1 MTTSET
7 HGNIEEPPLSRSRY
21 VSEAS
26 DVSEVE
32 SARFWR
38 IAASQSGPTGD
49 IWDVQYIEFRT
60 EHDVEVT
67 ALVASGDAGPGYA
80 PERAF
85 SSAPGYWG
93 GRVCELSD
101 EQSRLHIGVK
111 FESPVVPTQINLQ
124 NTPGPSRPNRVT
136 VESSQDGAAWQV
148 VRSLELAAEDQHHT
162 VFYAPIGAESATG
175 WRLTAELPESGFAW
189 DVRRLRFLRAS
200 QEVNGT
206 LTASGAAG
214 SSFSVENTRRDDSQV
229 WGGRADHANRFHVGL
244 IAESGE
250 LCIDSIVID
259 QTTQHWTSSMAL
271 ECRDEAGEWHTW
283 RHFTNLRSGHNEVF
297 LYAQPAV
304 PSLPLSP
311 TADRHAVPAAKPFEF
326 GQFDDRRILVLIA
339 AYRDAELPN
348 TIADAIAQAAYPEHL
363 RFAICHQFG
372 DETVG
377 LLEPWADDARFSVDA
392 VHYSESRGCC
402 WARNRTFAMF
412 DDEPYILQIDAHT
425 RFAARWDARYIDMLE
440 STESELPV
448 LTTYPARYSLGP
460 DGEAVYDT
468 EAGTQQL
475 YVAEVR
481 PDLTTLQRTAKPSDL
496 SRPGPS
502 PTIAAGQI
510 FTRGQFCREIDY
522 DPEIYFAGEEI
533 SLAAR
538 AFTSGYDLYYPNETL
553 IWHLYDHDQPK
564 HWEDHSSHSVAHAGT
579 AARLRTLFQGDATTL
594 GRFGLGSNRSL
605 MEFENF
611 ADIDL
616 GANPVEPD
624 GTLTISI
631 DRSTIEPRDDYTVF
645 IVVLLD
651 PDGNQVQRHEVKAPN
666 VLDLSCGTVS
676 LGNASSAATQYVVLA
691 VTRSGDVGEISVK
704 ELRQARADFLSGR
717 RGRR

>member
-1 MTTSET
+1 MAKADAQWNVEGPGS
-7 HGNIEEPPLSRSRY
+7 SRSR
-21 VSEAS
+21 
-26 DVSEVE
+26 EVE
-32 SARFWR
+32 GARFWR
-38 IAASQSGPTGD
+38 LATVQSGPTGD
-49 IWDVQYIEFRT
+49 MWDVQYIEFRT
-60 EHDVEVT
+60 EHGVEVT
-67 ALVASGDAGPGYA
+67 ALVASGDAGAGYA

-93 GRVCELSD
+93 GRVCEGSD
-101 EQSRLHIGVK
+101 EQSRLHIGVR

-124 NTPGPSRPNRVT
+124 NTPGPHRPNRLT
-136 VESSQDGAAWQV
+136 LESSQDGAAWQV

-175 WRLTAELPESGFAW
+175 WRLVAESPASGFAW
-189 DVRRLRFLRAS
+189 DVRRLRFLRAG
-200 QEVNGT
+200 QEVSGT
-206 LTASGAAG
+206 LTASGVAG
-214 SSFSVENTRRDDSQV
+214 SSFGVENTRRDDSQV
-229 WGGRADHANRFHVGL
+229 WGGRSDDANRFHVTL
-244 IAESGE
+244 IAEAGE

-259 QTTQHWTSSMAL
+259 QTTQHWTSSMVL
-271 ECRDEAGEWHTW
+271 ECRDEVGEWHTW
-283 RHFTNLRSGHNEVF
+283 RHFSDLRPGHNEVF
-297 LYAQPAV
+297 LCEQPAV
-304 PSLPLSP
+304 PPMPLSP
-311 TADRHAVPAAKPFEF
+311 TADRRAVQAAKPFEF

-339 AYRDAELPN
+339 SYRDAELSN

-377 LLEPWADDARFSVDA
+377 LLEPWSDDPRFSIDS
-392 VHYSESRGCC
+392 VHHSESRGCC

-412 DDEPYILQIDAHT
+412 DGEPYILQIDAHT

-448 LTTYPARYSLGP
+448 LTTYPPRYSLSS
-460 DGEAVYDT
+460 DGEVVYDT
-468 EAGTQQL
+468 EARTQRL

-481 PDLTTLQRTAKPSDL
+481 PDLTTLQRTTEPPDL

-510 FTRGQFCREIDY
+510 FTRGQFCRDIDY

-538 AFTSGYDLYYPNETL
+538 AFTSGYDLYYPSETL
-553 IWHLYDHDQPK
+553 IWHLYNHDYPK
-564 HWEDHSSHSVAHAGT
+564 HWDDHNDHSVAHAGT

-594 GRFGLGSNRSL
+594 GRFGLGSKRSL
-605 MEFENF
+605 VEFENF

-616 GANPVEPD
+616 GANLVEPD
-624 GTLTISI
+624 GTLSISI
-631 DRSTIEPRDDYTVF
+631 DRSTIDPRDDYAVF
-645 IVVLLD
+645 LFVLLD
-651 PDGNQVQRHEVKAPN
+651 HDGNQVERHEVKTPN

-676 LGNASSAATQYVVLA
+676 LRNASSAAAQFVILT
-691 VTRSGDVGEISVK
+691 VTRNGDIGEISVRG
-704 ELRQARADFLSGR
+704 LREARADFLNEHG
-717 RGRR
+717 GQQ

>member
-1 MTTSET
+1 MGTVDATRNVEGS
-7 HGNIEEPPLSRSRY
+7 GSLQGR
-21 VSEAS
+21 EAG
-26 DVSEVE
+26 DVEG
-32 SARFWR
+32 ARFWR
-38 IAASQSGPTGD
+38 LATGQSGPTGD

-67 ALVASGDAGPGYA
+67 ALVASGDAGAGYV
-80 PERAF
+80 PELAF
-85 SSAPGYWG
+85 SSTPAYWG
-93 GRVCELSD
+93 GRVCEQSD
-101 EQSRLHIGVK
+101 KQSRLHIGVG

-124 NTPGPSRPNRVT
+124 HTPGPHRPNRVS
-136 VESSQDGAAWQV
+136 VESSQDGETWQV
-148 VRSLELAAEDQHHT
+148 VRSLVLATEDQHHT
-162 VFYAPIGAESATG
+162 VFYAPTGAESATG
-175 WRLTAELPESGFAW
+175 WRLAAESPTSGFAW

-200 QEVNGT
+200 QEVSGT

-214 SSFSVENTRRDDSQV
+214 SSFGVENTRRDDSQV
-229 WGGRADHANRFHVGL
+229 WGGRADDANRFHVSL
-244 IAESGE
+244 TAESGE

-259 QTTQHWTSSMAL
+259 QATQHWTSSMVL
-271 ECRDEAGEWHTW
+271 ECKDEGGEWHTW
-283 RHFTNLRSGHNEVF
+283 RRFTDLRPGHNEVF

-304 PSLPLSP
+304 PPMPLSP
-311 TADRHAVPAAKPFEF
+311 TADRHTVPPAEPFKF

-339 AYRDAELPN
+339 AYRDAELSN

-377 LLEPWADDARFSVDA
+377 LLEPWADDARFSIDA
-392 VHYSESRGCC
+392 VHHSESRGCC

-448 LTTYPARYSLGP
+448 LTTYPARYSLDS
-460 DGEAVYDT
+460 DGEAVYDIQ
-468 EAGTQQL
+468 AGTQQL
-475 YVAEVR
+475 YVSEVR
-481 PDLTTLQRTAKPSDL
+481 PDLTTLQRTTEPPDL

-510 FTRGQFCREIDY
+510 FARGNFCRDIDY

-538 AFTSGYDLYYPNETL
+538 AFTSGYDLYYPTETL

-564 HWEDHSSHSVAHAGT
+564 HWDDHSGHPVAHA
-579 AARLRTLFQGDATTL
+579 AAVARLRTLFQGDATTL
-594 GRFGLGSNRSL
+594 GRFGLGSKRSL
-605 MEFENF
+605 VEFENF

-631 DRSTIEPRDDYTVF
+631 DRSTIEPRDDYAVF
-645 IVVLLD
+645 IFVLLD
-651 PDGNQVQRHEVKAPN
+651 PDGNEVQRHEVKAPN

-676 LGNASSAATQYVVLA
+676 LRNASSAATQFVLMT
-691 VTRSGDVGEISVK
+691 VTRSGDVGEISIR
-704 ELRQARADFLSGR
+704 ELRQTHADFLSER
-717 RGRR
+717 RGRQ